1 MLWNIIKKEIKELL
15 NFVTLITVISVAFIY
30 AIIGQSIGKVVRE
43 ADKKVNVGIVN
54 LDENVF
60 GELVEHVLE
69 QSANVIYIGKSEKEG
84 LKHLKEKNGIALI
97 VISRDFTEKIFSG
110 SQGEL
115 EIIWIMKGTGIT
127 DLISAG
133 RVQSILEIA
142 RREITRKLLE
152 EYNVENPEF
161 FFSPFTQRSVT
172 ILKEKR
178 LNISP
183 DQVGNVVSSQ
193 TTLTSLLIMML
204 ILTAGGSVISSIGLE
219 KENKTLETLLTFP
232 VKRSYIV
239 IGKIVA
245 ASIMGF
251 IMAIIYMVGFSFY
264 LKGLTPSSPAS
275 IGVTDIGLK
284 LQLKDYMLFGISLFI
299 TLLSGVSLSMMLG
312 LLAED
317 YKSSQ
322 FLSFPITGLVIFSML
337 LTMFK
342 DFDTLPLTWKVIAF
356 LIPFTHPMT
365 ALRFLMF
372 DKTQLV
378 IWGIIYVGAIT
389 GVIVYIITKI
399 FNSDRLI
406 TGKKKRKKSKEVYS

>member
-15 NFVTLITVISVAFIY
+15 NFVTLITIISVAFMY

-97 VISRDFTEKIFSG
+97 VISRDFTEKIFSER
-110 SQGEL
+110 QGEL

-133 RVQSILEIA
+133 RVQCILEIA
-142 RREITRKLLE
+142 RREITKKLLE
-152 EYNVENPEF
+152 EYDVENPEF
-161 FFSPFTQRSVT
+161 FFNPFTQRSVT

-183 DQVGNVVSSQ
+183 DQVGDVVSSQ

-251 IMAIIYMVGFSFY
+251 IMAIIYMIGFSFY
-264 LKGLTPSSPAS
+264 LEGLTPSSSTS

-312 LLAED
+312 LFAED

-378 IWGIIYVGAIT
+378 IWGIIYVSAIT

-406 TGKKKRKKSKEVYS
+406 TGKKKRKKSKEVY